1 MRGFS
6 MRNKRSF
13 TYLILT
19 ISVLTAY
26 QFVITPEFTSG
37 LSAQNGIEFDW
48 HLEKI
53 SAFDAWKIT
62 NGSSDVVI
70 AVIDSGICFNHSEI
84 THAEWINT
92 DEIVGNAIDDDAN
105 GYIDDV
111 AGWDFVS
118 IGETPDNEPEGEPGD
133 QVHWHATFIA
143 GLISAAIDGDGIAG
157 IASNVTLMNLRVLK
171 ADNYA
176 GCSYEELGD
185 SIRYAVDNGADIIS
199 MSLQNYPD
207 TMDYYDDIQYAY
219 NNNVSLVSCT
229 GNRWLA
235 SGGGYYYQSYPGGY
249 SEVISVGATNYYDV
263 KADYSNYGP
272 WTELVAPVGDQ
283 NYDIIQHLIHSTYNN
298 GTDYVYGI
306 GTSFACPQV
315 SAAIALMI
323 SANSSVTSSE
333 IREILQKTATDL
345 GTAGKDDQYGYGML
359 NVTAA
364 VMEAV
369 ERGSVIPDE
378 IPTSLTPTN
387 TSTNGSLGFTAL
399 IVFISISAYTIVTMV
414 LIRKRK

>member
-1 MRGFS
+1 MK
-6 MRNKRSF
+6 NKRSF
-13 TYLILT
+13 TYIILT
-19 ISVLTAY
+19 ISLLTAY
-26 QFVITPEFTSG
+26 QFVITPEYTSG
-37 LSAQNGIEFDW
+37 LSAQNGVEFDW

-92 DEIVGNAIDDDAN
+92 DEIAGNAIDDDAN
-105 GYIDDV
+105 GYTDDV

-157 IASNVTLMNLRVLK
+157 IASKVTLMNLRVLK

-176 GCSYEELGD
+176 GCTYEELGD
-185 SIRYAVDNGADIIS
+185 SIRYAVDNGADVIS
-199 MSLQNYPD
+199 MSLHNYPN
-207 TMDYYDDIQYAY
+207 TLDYYDDILYAY
-219 NNNVSLVSCT
+219 ENNVSLVSVT

-235 SGGGYYYQSYPGGY
+235 SGGGYYYRSYPGGY
-249 SEVISVGATNYYDV
+249 DEVISVGATNYYDV

-283 NYDIIQHLIHSTYNN
+283 AYDTIQHVIHSTYAN
-298 GTDYVYGI
+298 GTDYIYGL
-306 GTSFACPQV
+306 GTSFACPQIA
-315 SAAIALMI
+315 AAIALMI
-323 SANSSVTSSE
+323 SANSSVTSAE
-333 IREILQKTATDL
+333 IRDILQKTATDL
-345 GTAGKDDQYGYGML
+345 GVEGKDDYYGYGML

-369 ERGSVIPDE
+369 ERGSVIQPE
-378 IPTSLTPTN
+378 TPTPTPTPTN
-387 TSTNGSLGFTAL
+387 TSTNGFPGFTAL
-399 IVFISISAYTIVTMV
+399 ISIVSVSTCSVVIIVIT
-414 LIRKRK
+414 RKRK

>member
-1 MRGFS
+1 MKKKHS
-6 MRNKRSF
+6 
-13 TYLILT
+13 LIYLT
-19 ISVLTAY
+19 ILISLIVGCQIGKLPNYA
-26 QFVITPEFTSG
+26 
-37 LSAQNGIEFDW
+37 SAHTTQNGVEFDW
-48 HLEKI
+48 HLSKVG
-53 SAFDAWKIT
+53 AFDAWKIT

-92 DEIVGNAIDDDAN
+92 DEIAGNAIDDDAN
-105 GYIDDV
+105 GYTDDV

-143 GLISAAIDGDGIAG
+143 GLIAAAIDGDGIAG

-176 GCSYEELGD
+176 GCTYEELGD
-185 SIRYAVDNGADIIS
+185 SIRYAVDNGADVIS
-199 MSLQNYPD
+199 MSLQNYPN
-207 TMDYYDDIQYAY
+207 TIDYYDDILYAY

-235 SGGGYYYQSYPGGY
+235 SGGGYYYRSYPGGY
-249 SEVISVGATNYYDV
+249 DEVISVGATNYYDAR
-263 KADYSNYGP
+263 ADYSNYGP

-283 NYDIIQHLIHSTYNN
+283 GYDVLEHVIHSTHNDGIGYI
-298 GTDYVYGI
+298 YGL

-315 SAAIALMI
+315 AAAIALMI
-323 SANSSVTSSE
+323 SANSSVTTTE
-333 IREILQKTATDL
+333 IREILQKTAADL
-345 GTAGKDDQYGYGML
+345 GAVGKDDHFGYGML

-369 ERGSVIPDE
+369 DRGSVIQEPE
-378 IPTSLTPTN
+378 PTPTPTN
-387 TSTNGSLGFTAL
+387 TSTSGTPGFTFL
-399 IVFISISAYTIVTMV
+399 ISILGTSTLTISIIV
-414 LIRKRK
+414 ISRKRK

>member
-1 MRGFS
+1 MKKKHS
-6 MRNKRSF
+6 LI
-13 TYLILT
+13 YLIILISTIVGCQIGKPPKYTAALT
-19 ISVLTAY
+19 I
-26 QFVITPEFTSG
+26 
-37 LSAQNGIEFDW
+37 QNGAEFDW
-48 HLEKI
+48 HLSKI

-84 THAEWINT
+84 THSEWINT
-92 DEIVGNAIDDDAN
+92 DEIAGNAIDDDSN
-105 GYIDDV
+105 GYVDDV

-157 IASNVTLMNLRVLK
+157 LASNVSLMNLRVLK

-176 GCSYEELGD
+176 GCTYEELGD
-185 SIRYAVDNGADIIS
+185 SIRYAVDNGADVIS
-199 MSLQNYPD
+199 MSLQNYPNII
-207 TMDYYDDIQYAY
+207 DYYDDIQYAY

-229 GNRWLA
+229 GNTWLP
-235 SGGGYYYQSYPGGY
+235 GGGAYYQSYPGGY
-249 SEVISVGATNYYDV
+249 DEVISVGATNYYDA

-272 WTELVAPVGDQ
+272 WTEIVAPVGDQ
-283 NYDIIQHLIHSTYNN
+283 GYDLLEHLIHSTHNDGVGYI
-298 GTDYVYGI
+298 YGI

-315 SAAIALMI
+315 SATIALMK
-323 SANSSVTSSE
+323 SANSTVTSSE

-345 GTAGKDDQYGYGML
+345 GAAGKDDLYGYGML

-369 ERGSVIPDE
+369 NRGSIIQEPE
-378 IPTSLTPTN
+378 PTPTPTN
-387 TSTNGSLGFTAL
+387 TSTNGTPGFTSLVAVL
-399 IVFISISAYTIVTMV
+399 GVSTFTVAIMVIS
-414 LIRKRK
+414 RKRK